1 MDVRPDLYKNII
13 LSGATTMFPGY
24 ASRIDKELRKLYEDN
39 NLKHAKSK
47 NIKIPIEIIDSPR
60 RKYSVFIGATFLS
73 NLYSGSAY
81 DDYWISKRDWEE
93 SGPKIILKKC
103 QNLLR

>member
-1 MDVRPDLYKNII
+1 MRPDLYKNII

-24 ASRIDKELRKLYEDN
+24 ASRIDKELRKLYVDN

-60 RKYSVFIGATFLS
+60 RKYSVFIGATVLS
-73 NLYSGSAY
+73 NVYNVSAY